1 MSRRERRAAGQ
12 KSRAHPAGAERDAP
26 AALSEAGRDHRRAG
40 KPLDAQLCAQQ
51 ALAIDPNHAGT
62 LHLLGQLAFDT
73 GQYDHALEWLTR
85 AIRQDPR
92 PEYLASLGSTLQR
105 QGRHD
110 DALKAFDKAV
120 QLAPGDAD
128 LWKDLGGGL
137 AELRRIDEALLSF
150 QHALKLKPDHWDAA
164 YRCGFL
170 LREMGRPE
178 EALPY
183 LDLVDRLQPNQ
194 PVVLE
199 TRALVLHSLKR
210 YDEALD
216 DNLRA
221 QKLNP
226 GNADTCN
233 NIGASLQFLR
243 RDEEA
248 LPWFDRAVTL
258 RPGHVLALLNKAASQ
273 MQTHRYA
280 EAEATYRQ
288 VRAIDPGNAET
299 DWNLALL
306 HMLTGRFEA
315 GWAMREARWNKA
327 NPGVYPK
334 FSKPRWFGE
343 PGIASEPGIAGQTI
357 VICADEGLGD
367 TIQFARYVPL
377 VAALGARV
385 ILVVDP
391 PAHALLSGMP
401 GVSLCLRKDIDALP
415 DFDLHSPMSGL
426 PLAFATRLDTI
437 PPGVSYLPPLPA
449 ARVKAWNDR
458 LGPHDKLRV
467 GMVWSGNPAHS
478 NDHNRSTSL
487 RTFTRLFDLDAV
499 FVSLQKDPKP
509 DDEATLRERPD
520 IIDPTAELTDFTETA
535 ALLSCL
541 DVVITVDTSV
551 AHLAAALG
559 RPTWILLPYDPD
571 YRWLLDRDDSPW
583 YPSVRLFR
591 QTATRDYAAVL
602 DRVRS
607 ELEARI
613 AAKPQLEI
621 VR

>member
-12 KSRAHPAGAERDAP
+12 KSRAQPAGAESDAP
-26 AALSEAGRDHRRAG
+26 AALLQAGRGHRQAG
-40 KPLDAQLCAQQ
+40 KPLDAQLCAQH
-51 ALAIDPNHAGT
+51 ALTLDPNHAGT
-62 LHLLGQLAFDT
+62 LHLLGQLAFDSR
-73 GQYDHALEWLTR
+73 QYDHALEWLTR

-120 QLAPGDAD
+120 QLRPDDAD

-183 LDLVDRLQPNQ
+183 LDLVDRSMPNQ
-194 PVVLE
+194 ARVLE

-210 YDEALD
+210 YDESLA

-248 LPWFDRAVTL
+248 LQWFDRALAL
-258 RPGHVLALLNKAASQ
+258 RPGHVVALVNKASSLQQ
-273 MQTHRYA
+273 MRRLD
-280 EAEATYRQ
+280 EAVAIYDH
-288 VRAIDPGNAET
+288 VRTIDPGNAEPE
-299 DWNLALL
+299 WNTSLI
-306 HMLTGRFEA
+306 HMLTGDFEA
-315 GWAMREARWNKA
+315 GWSGREARWRRA

-334 FSKPRWFGE
+334 FSEPRWFGE
-343 PGIASEPGIAGQTI
+343 PDLEGKTI
-357 VICADEGLGD
+357 VVCSDEGLGD
-367 TIQFARYVPL
+367 TIQFARYVPD

-401 GVSLCLRKDIDALP
+401 GVTLCLRKDIDVLP
-415 DFDLHSPMSGL
+415 PFDLHCPMSGL

-437 PPGVSYLPPLPA
+437 PPGVAYLPALPA
-449 ARVKAWNDR
+449 GRIKAWQDR

-467 GMVWSGNPAHS
+467 GMVWSGNAVHS
-478 NDHNRSTSL
+478 NDHNRSASL
-487 RTFTRLFDLDAV
+487 RTFVRLFDLDAA
-499 FVSLQKDPKP
+499 FISLQKDPRP
-509 DDEATLRERPD
+509 CDRAILREHPE
-520 IIDPTAELTDFTETA
+520 IIDPTTELTDFVETA

-541 DVVITVDTSV
+541 DLVVTVDTSV

-559 RPTWILLPYDPD
+559 RRTWILVPY
-571 YRWLLDRDDSPW
+571 
-583 YPSVRLFR
+583 
-591 QTATRDYAAVL
+591 
-602 DRVRS
+602 
-607 ELEARI
+607 
-613 AAKPQLEI
+613 
-621 VR
+621 